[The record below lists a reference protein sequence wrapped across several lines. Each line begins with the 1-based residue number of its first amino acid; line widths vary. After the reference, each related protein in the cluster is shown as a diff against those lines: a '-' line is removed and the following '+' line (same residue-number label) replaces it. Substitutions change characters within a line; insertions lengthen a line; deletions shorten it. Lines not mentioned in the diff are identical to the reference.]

1 MLALLLLASCSKSDS
16 ELSSVDDGAGGETA
30 SGPPTLAL
38 TRPARGAFTGRQQVE
53 LVGEVKKGGAPIAEL
68 TYNGETITSAGDGSF
83 TVELYEQYGI
93 NLVDVRAEDQD
104 EEEAIEALSFHAGP
118 THTPGEELKRVIK
131 AQIGASLVEDLA
143 SFAAE
148 VLEDDSLADSF
159 EGVEQ
164 KTDYAAITPTSITW
178 TGAHVEL
185 ELEDDLIV
193 ATIVLTDI
201 QVDMEITGVGWY
213 DWIGTTA
220 VATMNS
226 ATIYAELS
234 VESGGGQVSVEAG
247 ETTAGLSGYVI
258 SIDWFPDTF
267 EDDVA
272 DWTRTLIEEQ
282 VAGLLSETLT
292 SVVGGL
298 VDAFELDLDLGSGVS
313 VGLSAAD
320 ADVSSTGILL
330 TLDGLVSAP
339 QGSWPDG
346 AGSLDK
352 DGTPPAWPL
361 DGSRP
366 FALAVDE
373 DFANQFLFAL
383 WSSGV
388 MSGLSLTA
396 DDLGEVEV
404 PPPLGPITSVDI
416 SVGLP
421 PVLQLSDGGEGLAEL
436 GVGELMVHLN
446 RTDDSLITLA
456 VGLVCAVDLV
466 IEDDTLTLDWLTTD
480 LDIAVGVPNV
490 PEGLSAPSLAALGRV
505 TVPVVLGVSEGYV
518 EGFPLPSFDLG
529 ETTGLAPLQG
539 VVLTPTNLSVGETGD
554 GWLLVSGELDGL

>member
-1 MLALLLLASCSKSDS
+1 MLALFVLAACNSSDS
-16 ELSSVDDGAGGETA
+16 ELSAVDDGSGGATA
-30 SGPPTLAL
+30 SGPPTITL
-38 TRPARGAFTGRQQVE
+38 RKPARASFTGRDQVE
-53 LVGEVKKGGAPIAEL
+53 LVGEVKQGGAKLSEL
-68 TYNGETITSAGDGSF
+68 TYNGETISSSGDGSF
-83 TVELYEQYGI
+83 TVQLYEQYGI
-93 NLVDVRAEDQD
+93 NLVDVRAEDAE
-104 EEEAIEALSFHAGP
+104 EEEAIESISFHAGP
-118 THTPGEELKRVIK
+118 THGPGEELSRVIK
-131 AQIGASLVEDLA
+131 AQIGDELVEDLA

-164 KTDYAAITPTSITW
+164 KTEYAAITPTSITW
-178 TGAHVEL
+178 AGAHVEL
-185 ELEDDLIV
+185 ELEQDLIV

-201 QVDMEITGVGWY
+201 RVDMEVTGVGWY

-234 VESGGGQVSVEAG
+234 VTSGGGQVTVTSG
-247 ETTAGLSGYVI
+247 ETTAGLSGYAI

-272 DWTRTLIEEQ
+272 DWTRGLIEEQ
-282 VAGLLSETLT
+282 VAGLLGETLS

-298 VDAFELDLDLGSGVS
+298 VEAFELDLDLGSGIDVA
-313 VGLSAAD
+313 LSAAD
-320 ADVSSTGILL
+320 IDISSAGILL
-330 TLDGLVSAP
+330 SLDGRVQAP
-339 QGSWPDG
+339 QGSAPDG

-352 DGTPPAWPL
+352 DTTAPSWPL
-361 DGSRP
+361 HASSP

-383 WSSGV
+383 WSAGA
-388 MSGLSLTA
+388 MSNISLTA

-404 PPPLGPITSVDI
+404 PPPLGPIDSVSI
-416 SVGLP
+416 SLDLP
-421 PVLQLSDGGEGLAEL
+421 PVLQLAEGEGIAEL
-436 GVGELMVHLN
+436 GVGELMVDLN
-446 RTDDSLITLA
+446 RTDGSVITLA
-456 VGLVCAVDLV
+456 VGLICAVDLV
-466 IEDDTLTLDWLTTD
+466 IEDDTLTLDWLTSD
-480 LDIAVGVPNV
+480 LDIAVGVPTV

-529 ETTGLAPLQG
+529 ETTGLEPLQG
-539 VVLTPTNLSVGETGD
+539 VVLTPTNLSLGETGD
-554 GWLLVSGELDGL
+554 GWLLVSGELAGL